1 MPAAAVAG
9 AAVVGAGASVIS
21 ANKNAKAIGK
31 STDAQLAA
39 QRESIE
45 AQLQANRESLAVQT
59 AAYNQSNALQSQAYN
74 SSGQLQSSIYNN
86 NTGMLNPYMQTGYAA
101 SDQINALLGL
111 PEQGGYTPKA
121 VSFSPIKAT
130 AITAP
135 STVTGATNPATP
147 ASPLPGGV
155 APATTATRPALPVS
169 PFGGITGAQ
178 YQNALLRGYTP

>member
-1 MPAAAVAG
+1 MGIGSAIG
-9 AAVVGAGASVIS
+9 AVVGAGASLLGAS
-21 ANKNAKAIGK
+21 KNSKAISK

-135 STVTGATNPATP
+135 STVTGATNPAAPP

-155 APATTATRPALPVS
+155 APATTATRPAVPVS